1 MNRLPAIKDP
11 KARNVIIP
19 NLTEMT
25 PQQKLFADEYL
36 VDLNPKQAAI
46 RAGYA
51 PTAAAGAGTRLM
63 KFRPV
68 RDYIAK
74 LMAARSIRTGLTAE
88 RVLQRLGTIVN
99 GDPRAVFNED
109 GGLKKP
115 SEMSY
120 EDGLMIA
127 GVKTRRIVVADENGV
142 MQPEEI
148 TEVKV
153 VDTLSAITLAMRHL
167 GLMNDKLDINVTHN
181 LADRLGAAQA
191 RLSRARGQII
201 DVEQSE
207 DQESEALLALEAQVS
222 ADHLDEIDMALSE
235 VEDLF

>member
-1 MNRLPAIKDP
+1 MNNPPAERQRP
-11 KARNVIIP
+11 TRYVP
-19 NLTEMT
+19 NIQEMT
-25 PQQKLFADEYL
+25 PQQKRFADEYL
-36 VDLNPKQAAI
+36 IDLNAKQAAI
-46 RAGYA
+46 RAGYL
-51 PTAAAGAGTRLM
+51 PSSAASASSSLM

-74 LMAARSIRTGLTAE
+74 LMAARSIRTGLTAD
-88 RVLQRLGTIVN
+88 RVLQRLGAVVN
-99 GDPRAVFNED
+99 GDPRSIFNED
-109 GGLKKP
+109 GGLRKP
-115 SEMSY
+115 HEMTY

-127 GVKTRRIVVADENGV
+127 GVKTRKIVTADENGN

-153 VDTLSAITLAMRHL
+153 VDTLGALTLAMRHL

-181 LADRLGAAQA
+181 LADRLGAAQS
-191 RLSRARGQII
+191 RLARARGQVI

-207 DQESEALLALEAQVS
+207 DQEHETLLALEHQVAQDDL
-222 ADHLDEIDMALSE
+222 ADIDLALNE